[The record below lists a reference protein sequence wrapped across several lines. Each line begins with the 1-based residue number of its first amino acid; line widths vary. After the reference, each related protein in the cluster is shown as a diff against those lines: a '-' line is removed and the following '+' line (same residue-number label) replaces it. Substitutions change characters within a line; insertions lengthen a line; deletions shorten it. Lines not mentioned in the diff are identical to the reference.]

1 MVIVGIPISGKKKD
15 LEKIVRDNGL
25 TWPQVFDG
33 KDGEKTVRTLY
44 NVDGVPDHYLINRS
58 GRIAVRHL
66 REKDFEQEI
75 AALFNK

>member
-1 MVIVGIPISGKKKD
+1 M
-15 LEKIVRDNGL
+15 RDQNL

-44 NVDGVPDHYLINRS
+44 NVNGVPDHYLIDRS
-58 GRIAVRHL
+58 GKIAARHI
-66 REKDFEQEI
+66 REKALEQEL